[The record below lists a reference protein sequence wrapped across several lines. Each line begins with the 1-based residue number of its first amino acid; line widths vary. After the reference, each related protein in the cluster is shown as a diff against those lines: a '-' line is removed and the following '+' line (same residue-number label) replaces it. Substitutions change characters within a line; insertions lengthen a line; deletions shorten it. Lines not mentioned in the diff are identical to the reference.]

1 MIRAGARS
9 SRLAACCFVFR
20 SGALLYIGFTT
31 IPYYGSEEDSPKGP
45 DIRRR
50 TARRAALPSA
60 GTTTQGQNK
69 KRVEK

>member
-31 IPYYGSEEDSPKGP
+31 IPYYGSEDSPKGP
-45 DIRRR
+45 DIRRRR